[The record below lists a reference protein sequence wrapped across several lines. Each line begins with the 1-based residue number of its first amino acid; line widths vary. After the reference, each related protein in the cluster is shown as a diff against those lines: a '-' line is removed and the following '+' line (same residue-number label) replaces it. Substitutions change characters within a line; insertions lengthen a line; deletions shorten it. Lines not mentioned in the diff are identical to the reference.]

1 MANVVKGKKMKR
13 VAAWLGC
20 TALLIAQ
27 GCEQMGCQ
35 QQNKLEKRIADI
47 DSRLQKI
54 ERLLPKPPKPQE
66 KPYTISLVTELEEN
80 KTYTSPILGKQD
92 APVSVIVYSDF
103 QCPFCKRSNPMLKQ
117 IVNDPELKDKVNVVF
132 KHFPLSFHKQAKPAA
147 KASIAAHEQGKF
159 WEFADKLYEDP
170 RNLTKKNFEK
180 WIQDPK
186 VGGNKIA
193 LVRALIDND
202 KQYEDIIKKD
212 MDTGIKV
219 AKVNGTPNFYVGKRV
234 GNNIEAWKVKQG
246 SLPGIKQLIKDKKL
260 LDLGKKAKT
269 GENKENK

>member
-1 MANVVKGKKMKR
+1 MSQKMKR

-20 TALLIAQ
+20 AGLLAAQ

-35 QQNKLEKRIADI
+35 QTAKLEKRIADL

-66 KPYTISLVTELEEN
+66 KPYAIPLVTKLEEN

-117 IVNDPELKDKVNVVF
+117 IINDPQLKDRVNVVF

-147 KASIAAHEQGKF
+147 KASIAAHKQGKF
-159 WEFADKLYEDP
+159 WLFADKIYENT
-170 RNLTKKNFEK
+170 RNLTKANFEK

-186 VGGNKIA
+186 IGGNKIS
-193 LVRALIDND
+193 LIRALIDED
-202 KQYEDIIKKD
+202 KNYETIIKED
-212 MDTGIKV
+212 MEIGIKV
-219 AKVNGTPNFYVGKRV
+219 AKVNGTPNFYVGKREGDTV
-234 GNNIEAWKVKQG
+234 QAWKVNQG
-246 SLPGIKQLIKDKKL
+246 SLAGIKKMIQDKKL
-260 LDLGKKAKT
+260 LDLGKKA
-269 GENKENK
+269 N